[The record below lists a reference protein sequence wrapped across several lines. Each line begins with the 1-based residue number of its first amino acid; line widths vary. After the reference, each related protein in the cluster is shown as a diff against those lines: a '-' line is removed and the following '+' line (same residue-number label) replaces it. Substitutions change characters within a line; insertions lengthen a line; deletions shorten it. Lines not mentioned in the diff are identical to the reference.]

1 MKKPNVIIA
10 GDAIYA
16 GIDEEDITKIKNA
29 VVIEFESK
37 EQMGEALRARKFNFD
52 FMRFDDDDSD
62 D

>member
-16 GIDEEDITKIKNA
+16 GIDENDQAEIKNA

-37 EQMGEALRARKFNFD
+37 EQMGEILRSRSMEFD
-52 FMRFDDDDSD
+52 FFRIDDEGE
-62 D
+62 